1 MPVGTEIATMGH
13 AYVSRNLANQNEYLA
28 LLPEDYFRSLA
39 SSMRLIEL
47 PKSDLRRSITELPV
61 GFLSPLDCVIA
72 LERVVNDQEVG
83 FLRFVGP
90 DDLARI
96 DEVSGNRRS
105 QVVRAGCA
113 VIIDQASFFEL
124 ARRFSI

>member
-1 MPVGTEIATMGH
+1 MGH